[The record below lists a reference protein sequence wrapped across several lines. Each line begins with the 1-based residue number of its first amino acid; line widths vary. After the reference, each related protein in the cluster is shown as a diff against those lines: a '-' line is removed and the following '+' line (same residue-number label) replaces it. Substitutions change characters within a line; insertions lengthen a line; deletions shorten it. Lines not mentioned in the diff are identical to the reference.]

1 MKRRELPF
9 SSVNE
14 IPVKNLSMLF
24 FLVIAK
30 VCLAQT
36 PERKNEIVIA
46 EGLSVIKLTENIFQH
61 VSDLQ
66 TTDFGKVKCNGLI
79 YINGRDAI
87 ICDTP
92 TNDEFSA
99 QLMGWLK
106 KAYPR
111 VRIKAVIINHFH
123 ADCIGGLQTFHEA
136 GIPSYSH
143 ERTRA
148 LLVSKGDTTN
158 MPQHF
163 FSTGLQMNV
172 GGKTIINHYL
182 GEAHTRDNIIT
193 WIPSESTIFGGCM
206 VKSMNAGKGNLA
218 DANVEAWPGTI
229 EKIKSTCPTAKIVV
243 PGHGDAGGKE
253 LLDYTIALFK

>member
-1 MKRRELPF
+1 M
-9 SSVNE
+9 
-14 IPVKNLSMLF
+14 KNLSTFF
-24 FLVIAK
+24 FLVVLN
-30 VCLAQT
+30 VCLSQT
-36 PERKNEIVIA
+36 PEKKNEFVIA
-46 EGLSVIKLTENIFQH
+46 EGLSVIKLTDHIYQH

-92 TNDEFSA
+92 TNDELSTH
-99 QLMGWLK
+99 LIEWLK
-106 KAYPR
+106 KTYPS
-111 VRIKAVIINHFH
+111 VKIKAVIINHFH
-123 ADCIGGLQTFHEA
+123 ADCLGGLQAFHKA
-136 GIPSYSH
+136 RIPSYSH
-143 ERTRA
+143 ELTKA

-158 MPQHF
+158 MPQNF
-163 FSTGLQMNV
+163 FSAGLQIKV
-172 GGKTIINHYL
+172 GGKTIINYYL

-218 DANVEAWPGTI
+218 DANVEAWPHTI

-253 LLDYTIALFK
+253 LLDYTIALFQ